1 MSTSFKSLVTDIEY
15 LSKTRQVYQNELS
28 FAGKGL
34 KLNKKE
40 DGKWAL
46 LNSYLLF
53 LFSLNTCEY
62 FLTFIQF

>member
-34 KLNKKE
+34 KLNKRE
-40 DGKWAL
+40 DGTH
-46 LNSYLLF
+46 LF
-53 LFSLNTCEY
+53 LFSFTNSTFKLN
-62 FLTFIQF
+62 FNLKSWNSKF